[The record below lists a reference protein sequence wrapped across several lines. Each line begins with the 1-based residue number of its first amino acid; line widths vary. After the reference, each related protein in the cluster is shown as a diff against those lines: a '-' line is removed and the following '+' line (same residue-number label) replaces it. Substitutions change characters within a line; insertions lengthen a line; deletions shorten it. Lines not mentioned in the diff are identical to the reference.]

1 MNAEL
6 KQMFDTL
13 KLRHAMNSYEGLA
26 SDPALLSKLSLDEAL
41 CTIFTEEINSRES
54 NRRKMLMKLAKIPL
68 PSDLKDVSYDEE
80 RGQGFVKIM
89 ASLKSM
95 EWIMNGM
102 NLCVYGASGTGK
114 SWLASAIANEAVRR
128 GMPVIY
134 GNASDL
140 LADLADRKSQG
151 RRAYASAR
159 KSLLGKRL
167 LVIDDFCL
175 RAPDEQ
181 EQNVLFDVLNDR
193 LGKRSTLVT
202 SQKDRNLWIEDMGVT
217 PIAEAI
223 AERLCASAWSLTLG
237 GRSRRGGAPG

>member
-13 KLRHAMNSYEGLA
+13 KLKHAMNSYEGLA

-159 KSLLGKRL
+159 RDPRL
-167 LVIDDFCL
+167 
-175 RAPDEQ
+175 
-181 EQNVLFDVLNDR
+181 
-193 LGKRSTLVT
+193 
-202 SQKDRNLWIEDMGVT
+202 
-217 PIAEAI
+217 
-223 AERLCASAWSLTLG
+223 
-237 GRSRRGGAPG
+237 

>member
-1 MNAEL
+1 MNTEL
-6 KQMFDTL
+6 KQMFNAL
-13 KLRHAMNSYEGLA
+13 KLKHAMGSYEGLA
-26 SDPALLSKLSLDEAL
+26 SDPALLSRLTLDEVL
-41 CTIFTEEINSRES
+41 CTILAEEINSREG

-68 PSDLKDVSYDEE
+68 LSDLKDVSYDEE
-80 RGQGFVKIM
+80 RGQGFVKTM

-102 NLCVYGASGTGK
+102 NLCIYGASGTGK
-114 SWLASAIANEAVRR
+114 SWLASAIASEAVRR
-128 GMPVIY
+128 GMPALY
-134 GNASDL
+134 ANASDL
-140 LADLADRKSQG
+140 LAELVDRKSQG

-175 RAPDEQ
+175 RAPDEE

-223 AERLCASAWSLTLG
+223 AERLCAGAWSLTLG
-237 GRSRRGGAPG
+237 GRSRRGAPG